1 MNKKLKTP
9 ADQPVRD
16 RLVSEFDK
24 NVLVEAGAGSGK
36 TYSLAMRMAAGIEA
50 GHYTVGHM
58 AAVTFTRKAAA
69 ELRGRFQLALEERLR
84 AKPSAAGRQCLET
97 ALSGIERLFAG
108 TIHAFCAHLLRERPV
123 DARIAPGFVEL
134 DDVENARQRQR
145 AWRDYVS
152 AARAR
157 GFAPMLDL
165 LDAGIK
171 PKDFDEAFAAVCE
184 HEDVTFDM
192 GSGDP
197 PDLDAVLKE
206 VERFWKA
213 LGKLKPDEFAE
224 DTKCKVQLKYDE
236 FNTRLGAV
244 RRNRRMAQLG
254 GLLAWWN
261 KTPLTRKWWGKAAGL
276 EKENAEKA
284 YALVL
289 AFQAEGVDPF
299 MEQWRAYIH
308 HPAMAVLIEA
318 RDAFARDRR
327 RLNVVN
333 YVDLLRVTCTMLR
346 TRGDVRRAL
355 QQKYRWLFVDEFQD
369 TDPIQAEIFL
379 MLAADETGVAQGS
392 CPARS
397 GTSRRSPG
405 ASAPGSPKAIGTAVA
420 QIG

>member
-69 ELRGRFQLALEERLR
+69 ELRGRFQPALEERLR

-165 LDAGIK
+165 LDAGLK
-171 PKDFDEAFAAVCE
+171 PKDLDEAFAAVCE

-197 PDLDAVLKE
+197 PDFDAVLKE

-254 GLLAWWN
+254 GLLTWWN

-289 AFQAEGVDPF
+289 AFQAEVVDPF

-308 HPAMAVLIEA
+308 HLAMAVLIEA